1 MNDISRLAIIDRGEP
16 VVRVLAAVGNLNR
29 RGDVPS
35 ITSIVVTEQSSERA
49 WFAREADELITPPP
63 SPDEV
68 DLSTHIEPGQVVA
81 DRKSVV

>member
-29 RGDVPS
+29 RGDISP

-49 WFAREADELITPPP
+49 WFAREADELVTPPP
-63 SPDEV
+63 SAEEADAF
-68 DLSTHIEPGQVVA
+68 TPGA
-81 DRKSVV
+81 PARGRA